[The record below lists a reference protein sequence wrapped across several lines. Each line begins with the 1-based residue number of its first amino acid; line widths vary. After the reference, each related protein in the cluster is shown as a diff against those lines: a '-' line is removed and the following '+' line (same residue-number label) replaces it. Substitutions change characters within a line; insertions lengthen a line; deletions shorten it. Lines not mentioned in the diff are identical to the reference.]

1 MARDEFSRRNLDHL
15 RIEPFR
21 EIATYLPPST
31 PQTKKPLRSDYVT
44 HAAALVKALGSALP
58 PIPRPEDDRR
68 LSIPGLKPGAIV
80 EIDTLAPTTDRQGPV
95 RVPPAF
101 EYPAQDLVVLRT
113 TREDNRSETAMV
125 FVPDASRAALFARLA
140 AYGSDK
146 PTNKERKHVDQFE
159 KIETFKPVAVESLF
173 GTADLATADAIWWEL
188 WARKVSVQG
197 LAAALSDAG
206 WDVHEDRLK
215 FADVEVLFVYG
226 VGRNLADALEQAPG
240 AVVEVR
246 RSVDTIAPFLDLR
259 AGHLGQH
266 DFIADLEGRL
276 VAVPTGAPAIC
287 ILDTGVTAAHP
298 LVAPGLASALSVDGR
313 WQTDDHAPHGGHGTG
328 LASLVLHGDLY
339 FAMNGTEAVP
349 LTHWVESVKL
359 LPPQGFPANAVHS
372 YGAITQSAISLI
384 ESETPEQR
392 RSFCLACSTDRNSP
406 TRPSSWS
413 GAIDQAAAGAMTG
426 EREASR
432 TAAQTPKRLFLI
444 AAGNMGAGTRADVD
458 VGGRIED
465 PAQAWNALTIGGV
478 TAKTTLPLMS
488 GLTPVAQ
495 TNTLS
500 PFSTDTAGLPSDL
513 LPVKPE
519 VLFEAGNMAESILGD
534 CDWHEDLSLLA
545 AGSDLQKAPLTPF
558 WATSAAVAVGGNFVG
573 RLESA
578 LPGLWPET
586 YRALVVHSAT
596 WTSPMKRLFIGTGAS
611 WLSRLPKGEVQNRLR
626 RVGFG
631 VPSLDRAIYSARND
645 FTLIAES
652 EIQPYA
658 AGASGNAV
666 FNEVHFYDLPWPH
679 ALLEEMGD
687 DSATLRVTLSY
698 FIEPNL
704 SGKAATRPET
714 YRSFGLR
721 FVLKKRT
728 ESDDDFRRRLS
739 ALEDEDEG
747 RVENDEEDEDDDVVG
762 QSGKPKAPASRWLIG
777 PKAVSAGSLHC
788 DIWRGKA
795 SELAAHDMIAVRPV
809 TGWWK
814 THVGQKRFADKGRY
828 ALIMSVDANGQPVD
842 LHSEVNA
849 QVIEQEARVLAG
861 KIVVPIG

>member
-1 MARDEFSRRNLDHL
+1 MATNEFSQRNLDHL

-21 EIATYLPPST
+21 EIAAYLPPTT
-31 PQTKKPLRSDYVT
+31 PPNKKPLRADYVA
-44 HAAALVKALGSALP
+44 HAAALAEALGSALP
-58 PIPRPEDDRR
+58 PVPRPDDDRR
-68 LSIPGLKPGAIV
+68 LAIPGLKPGSLV
-80 EIDTLAPTTDRQGPV
+80 EVDTLAPVTDRQGPA

-113 TREDNRSETAMV
+113 TREGDRSEKAVV

-146 PTNKERKHVDQFE
+146 PTNKERRHVDQFE
-159 KIETFKPVAVESLF
+159 KIETFRSFAVESLF
-173 GTADLATADAIWWEL
+173 AASDLATTESAWWEV
-188 WARKVSVQG
+188 WARQASVDG
-197 LAAALSDAG
+197 LSTDFREAG
-206 WDVHEDRLK
+206 WDVHSDRLK

-226 VGRNLADALEQAPG
+226 VARALADRLERAPG

-259 AGHLGQH
+259 DGHVDQH
-266 DFIADLEGRL
+266 DFIADLQGRL
-276 VAVPTGAPAIC
+276 VSVPADAPSIC
-287 ILDTGVTAAHP
+287 ILDTGVTGAHP
-298 LVAPGLASALSVDGR
+298 LVAPGLAAALTIDDR
-313 WQTDDHAPHGGHGTG
+313 WETDDHAPHGGHGTG

-339 FAMNGTEAVP
+339 FVMNGAEAAP

-359 LPPQGFPANAVHS
+359 LPPRGFPANTVHS

-384 ESETPEQR
+384 ESEAPEQP
-392 RSFCLACSTDRNSP
+392 RSFCLASSTDRNP
-406 TRPSSWS
+406 PMRPSSWS

-432 TAAQTPKRLFLI
+432 SAALTPKRLFLI
-444 AAGNMGAGTRADVD
+444 AAGNMGAGTRAAIDA
-458 VGGRIED
+458 GARIED

-488 GLTPVAQ
+488 GYTPVAEA
-495 TNTLS
+495 NTLS
-500 PFSTDTAGLPSDL
+500 PFSTDTAGLPTDL
-513 LPVKPE
+513 LPIKPE

-534 CDWHEDLSLLA
+534 CDWHDDLSLLA
-545 AGSDLQKAPLTPF
+545 AGSDLQDAPLTPF

-573 RLESA
+573 RLKAA

-586 YRALVVHSAT
+586 YRALIAHSAT
-596 WTSPMKRLFIGTGAS
+596 WTTPMRRLFIGKGMS
-611 WLSRLPKGEVQNRLR
+611 WLTRLQKGEIQDRLR

-631 VPSLDRAIYSARND
+631 VPNLERAIHSARND

-658 AGASGNAV
+658 AGASNNAV

-687 DSATLRVTLSY
+687 DPATLRVTLSY

-728 ESDDDFRRRLS
+728 ETDDDFRRRLS
-739 ALEDEDEG
+739 ALEDEEDG
-747 RVENDEEDEDDDVVG
+747 QTDEDDQEEDAGVG
-762 QSGKPKAPASRWLIG
+762 TDRKPKTAASRWLIG

-814 THVGQKRFADKGRY
+814 THVGQKRFTDKGRY
-828 ALIMSVDANGQPVD
+828 SLVLSVDANGQPVD

-849 QVIEQEARVLAG
+849 QVIEQEAKILAG
-861 KIVVPIG
+861 EVSASIG

>member
-1 MARDEFSRRNLDHL
+1 MATDEFGRRNLDHL

-21 EIATYLPPST
+21 EIAAYLPPTT
-31 PQTKKPLRSDYVT
+31 PQTRKPLRTDYVA
-44 HAAALVKALGSALP
+44 HAMTLAQALGAALP
-58 PIPRPEDDRR
+58 PIPRPQDDPR
-68 LSIPGLKPGAIV
+68 LTLSGLKPGVIV
-80 EIDTLAPTTDRQGPV
+80 EVDTLAPVTDKQGPA

-101 EYPAQDLVVLRT
+101 EYPGQDLVVLRT
-113 TREDNRSETAMV
+113 SREADRSETALV

-146 PTNKERKHVDQFE
+146 PSNQDRKHVDQFE
-159 KIETFKPVAVESLF
+159 RIETFKAAAVESLF
-173 GTADLATADAIWWEL
+173 AAADLATREAAWWEV
-188 WARKVSVQG
+188 WARKASVDR
-197 LAAALSDAG
+197 LATELGKAG
-206 WDVHEDRLK
+206 WDVHADRLK

-226 VGRNLADALEQAPG
+226 VARDLADTLERAPG
-240 AVVEVR
+240 AVVEIR
-246 RSVDTIAPFLDLR
+246 PSVDTITPFLDLR
-259 AGHLGQH
+259 TGHVGQH
-266 DFIADLEGRL
+266 DFVADLEDRL
-276 VAVPTGAPAIC
+276 VAVPAAAPSIC

-298 LVAPGLASALSVDGR
+298 LLAKGLASALAVDGR

-339 FAMNGTEAVP
+339 FTMNGAEAAP

-359 LPPQGFPANAVHS
+359 LPPRGFPANAVHS

-384 ESETPEQR
+384 ETEAPEQR
-392 RSFCLACSTDRNSP
+392 RSFCLASSTDRNLP
-406 TRPSSWS
+406 ERPSSWS

-426 EREASR
+426 EREAARS
-432 TAAQTPKRLFLI
+432 AAQTPKRLFLI
-444 AAGNMGAGTRADVD
+444 AAGNVGAGPRAVIDA
-458 VGGRIED
+458 GARIED

-488 GLTPVAQ
+488 GLTAVAQ
-495 TNTLS
+495 ANSLS
-500 PFSTDTAGLPSDL
+500 PFSTDTAGLPTDL
-513 LPVKPE
+513 LPLKPE

-534 CDWHEDLSLLA
+534 CDWHDDLSLLA
-545 AGSDLQKAPLTPF
+545 AGSDLQNAPLTPF
-558 WATSAAVAVGGNFVG
+558 WATSAAVAVAGNFVG
-573 RLESA
+573 RLKAA

-586 YRALVVHSAT
+586 YRALVAHSAT
-596 WTSPMKRLFIGTGAS
+596 WTAPMKPLFIGKGAS
-611 WLSRLPKGEVQNRLR
+611 WLSRLPKGEVQKRLR

-631 VPSLDRAIYSARND
+631 VPNLDRAIYSARND

-658 AGASGNAV
+658 AGANGNAV

-679 ALLEEMGD
+679 ALLEDMGD
-687 DSATLRVTLSY
+687 DPATLRVTLSY

-739 ALEDEDEG
+739 ALEDEGEAGDDDQEDDEVTDEG
-747 RVENDEEDEDDDVVG
+747 
-762 QSGKPKAPASRWLIG
+762 GKPKPAASRWLIG

-795 SELAAHDMIAVRPV
+795 SELAAHDMIAIRPV

-814 THVGQKRFADKGRY
+814 THVGQKRYSDKGRY
-828 ALIMSVDANGQPVD
+828 SLILSVDANGLPVD

-861 KIVVPIG
+861 EVVVPIR